1 MTVSQTGIRNGRI
14 LVSATNSTPNI
25 LEKKRLTLIQSEYII
40 IV

>member
-14 LVSATNSTPNI
+14 LVSATNSTHNI
-25 LEKKRLTLIQSEYII
+25 LDKKRLTRVQTEYII